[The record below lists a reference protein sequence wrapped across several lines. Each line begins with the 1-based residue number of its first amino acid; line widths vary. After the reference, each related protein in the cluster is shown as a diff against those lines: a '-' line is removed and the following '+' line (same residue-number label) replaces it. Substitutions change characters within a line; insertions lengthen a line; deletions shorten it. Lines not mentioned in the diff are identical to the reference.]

1 MTVKLQYPFRGI
13 LERNS
18 RSLPLWSVFSY
29 CFMKPLCSRASQP
42 FMKWWSVNSESLQLP
57 QQHTVH
63 FHWPWASPVCGLKQ
77 IIPIMVVLRGRIS
90 LPIPSKTRTCQV
102 TGWEQYFLWCC
113 GKVSVTQPQPAIRG
127 CLQKQN
133 KREQDKRK
141 EKKNE
146 LQQNVRVKSET
157 QWN

>member
-13 LERNS
+13 LERS
-18 RSLPLWSVFSY
+18 WRSLPLWSVFSY

-63 FHWPWASPVCGLKQ
+63 FHWPWANPVCGLKQ

-90 LPIPSKTRTCQV
+90 LPIPSKAQNMLG
-102 TGWEQYFLWCC
+102 TGWEQYLLWCC
-113 GKVSVTQPQPAIRG
+113 GK
-127 CLQKQN
+127 
-133 KREQDKRK
+133 
-141 EKKNE
+141 
-146 LQQNVRVKSET
+146 SECHT
-157 QWN
+157 ATASHQGLPPESK

>member
-13 LERNS
+13 LERS
-18 RSLPLWSVFSY
+18 WRSLPLWSVFSY

-63 FHWPWASPVCGLKQ
+63 FHWPWANPVYGLKQ

-90 LPIPSKTRTCQV
+90 LPIPSKAQNMLGNRLGAV
-102 TGWEQYFLWCC
+102 FALVLWEKW
-113 GKVSVTQPQPAIRG
+113 VSHSHSQPSGAASRI
-127 CLQKQN
+127 KIKEN
-133 KREQDKRK
+133 KMK

-146 LQQNVRVKSET
+146 LQQNVRVKFKT